1 MKRNLFLK
9 LITSLLCLLEFSL
22 SCENNCFLGGG
33 FFSAPVD
40 IKGCCRYDKKDEN
53 CEYYT
58 QMLNSVICFRCKLGF
73 EWDNNECV
81 PFKTEDD
88 GNSKLIKS
96 FLYNFS

>member
-1 MKRNLFLK
+1 MKRNFFVILTTLVFILRFG
-9 LITSLLCLLEFSL
+9 S

-40 IKGCCRYDKKDEN
+40 IKGCCRYDKKDDN

-58 QMLNSVICFRCKLGF
+58 QMLNSVICFRCKLGY

-81 PFKTEDD
+81 PLKTED
-88 GNSKLIKS
+88 NSNNIFIIL
-96 FLYNFS
+96 L